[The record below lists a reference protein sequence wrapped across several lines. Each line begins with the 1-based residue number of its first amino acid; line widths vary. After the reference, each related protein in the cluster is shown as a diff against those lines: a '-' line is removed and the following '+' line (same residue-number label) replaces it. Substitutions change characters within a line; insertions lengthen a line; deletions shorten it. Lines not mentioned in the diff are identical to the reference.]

1 MKVLGLVSFLV
12 ATVAGVSAQLSA
24 PMKNYN
30 VTSPVSNGPYVV
42 GQVVPCT
49 YQLFNEYDTSGMP
62 HIHIQNII
70 IFFITTTREE
80 EKNVKT
86 NAIILVLKLQ
96 ISLESATNSSINF
109 PITTNAD
116 ISKTTEFSKFE
127 GNYTYYEH
135 SINYQI
141 PSTVA
146 VGQYNVVFLDATTQT
161 KLVVPIEVRAAA
173 VIPSTTIPPS
183 KAATEGSS
191 SPTGGSGA
199 STPASSNIFAGNS
212 GAMTSPGLATKTL
225 FALAAVAGIAFM
237 L

>member
-49 YQLFNEYDTSGMP
+49 YQLFNEYDTS
-62 HIHIQNII
+62 
-70 IFFITTTREE
+70 
-80 EKNVKT
+80 
-86 NAIILVLKLQ
+86 VLKLQ

>member
-1 MKVLGLVSFLV
+1 MKVLGLASFLF
-12 ATVAGVSAQLSA
+12 ATLAGVSAQLSA

-42 GQVVPCT
+42 GQVLPCT
-49 YQLFNEYDTSGMP
+49 YQLFDEYDTS
-62 HIHIQNII
+62 
-70 IFFITTTREE
+70 
-80 EKNVKT
+80 
-86 NAIILVLKLQ
+86 VLKLQ
-96 ISLESATNSSINF
+96 ISLTSATNASITL

-141 PSTVA
+141 PTTVA

-173 VIPSTTIPPS
+173 VVPSTTLPPS
-183 KAATEGSS
+183 KAPTEGSS
-191 SPTGGSGA
+191 TPNSA
-199 STPASSNIFAGNS
+199 STPASSNIFSGNS